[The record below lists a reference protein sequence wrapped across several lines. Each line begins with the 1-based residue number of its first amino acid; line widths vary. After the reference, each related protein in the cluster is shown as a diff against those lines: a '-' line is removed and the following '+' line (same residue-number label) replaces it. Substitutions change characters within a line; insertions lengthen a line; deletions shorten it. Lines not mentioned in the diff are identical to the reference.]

1 MITLPRCLQSRG
13 VVQIVVSFNKRAVIE
28 ATLRDLG
35 VLDCF
40 LAIHDGNDVKV
51 VSPKYSVRTAL
62 TLRAGL
68 QPPPLPRR
76 TVYSQHREPRPKGTL
91 CEHSYVSTAW
101 MDQVS
106 PVFTLT

>member
-68 QPPPLPRR
+68 QPPPFPAERSIR
-76 TVYSQHREPRPKGTL
+76 STGSQ
-91 CEHSYVSTAW
+91 
-101 MDQVS
+101 DQRGPYAS
-106 PVFTLT
+106 TLTQAQLGWTRCHLYLH